1 MNSFL
6 VRRVLIVAGLTVP
19 SVGVAQLSAC
29 DSMNV
34 PAAFVDLYDPSLM
47 RLASVNQGM
56 TEFFGY
62 PEWTVLDLEGNIVAE
77 ETVNFFGLIDTSWHD
92 LTVVN
97 LPDYGTDS
105 IQTTLQLTY
114 MNAEGEQSCEYSH
127 TLRPWTPSFNLTDAC
142 VPLCCH
148 VWGTQE
154 PGSGFHVQ
162 ASNADSGELLFSA
175 DAIADSDGGFSTF
188 PSQPFCIGLAECL
201 ELEWSPI
208 GELGEQQV
216 WLHLRPAG
224 LNATAWFSYWFEDLL
239 QSPSGS
245 VLLDAY
251 EPNCSVTTSLK
262 ERVAPAWD
270 GPNPIRAT
278 DAVPTNWRGAVVH
291 DMQGRTLGVVSA
303 TGMLPQGAHGPV
315 VLVMPR
321 ATVKVVVE

>member
-142 VPLCCH
+142 VPLRCH

-154 PGSGFHVQ
+154 PGSGFHVE
-162 ASNADSGELLFSA
+162 ASNPDSSELLFSV

-188 PSQPFCIGLAECL
+188 SSQPFCIGLAECL

-303 TGMLPQGAHGPV
+303 TGRLPQGAHGPV

>member
-6 VRRVLIVAGLTVP
+6 GCRILIVASLSVP
-19 SVGVAQLSAC
+19 SAGLAQVSAC

-34 PAAFVDLYDPSLM
+34 PAAFVDLYNPGLM
-47 RLASVNQGM
+47 RLASVNNGM

-62 PEWTVLDLEGNIVAE
+62 PEWTVLDLDGNIVAE
-77 ETVNFFGLIDTSWHD
+77 ETVNFFGLIDTSWHE

-105 IQTTLQLTY
+105 VQTTLQLTY
-114 MNAEGEQSCEYSH
+114 INAEGEQSCEYSH
-127 TLRPWTPSFNLTDAC
+127 TLRPWTPSFYLDDAC
-142 VPLCCH
+142 VSLRCH

-154 PGSGFHVQ
+154 PGSGFHVE
-162 ASNADSGELLFSA
+162 AKNADTGEMLLSM
-175 DAIADSDGGFSTF
+175 DAIANSDGGFSTI
-188 PSQPFCIGLAECL
+188 PAQPFCIGLATCL

-216 WLHLRPAG
+216 WLHVQPAG
-224 LNATAWFSYWFEDLL
+224 LNATAWFSYWFQELV

-251 EPNCSVTTSLK
+251 EPNCSVTTSMV
-262 ERVAPAWD
+262 ERDLPAWD
-270 GPNPIRAT
+270 GPNPMRST
-278 DAVPTNWRGAVVH
+278 DAVPTNWRGAAVH
-291 DMQGRTLGVVSA
+291 DMHGRLLGVVSA
-303 TGMLPQGAHGPV
+303 TGMLPQGTPGTV
-315 VLVMPR
+315 VLVMPN